1 MSGFSLNSA
10 ERCLAIVELL
20 VDHPEG
26 LPLTLISNSLELPA
40 SATHRL
46 LTVLGTKGYVKQ
58 NPLSNHYA
66 PTMAIAALGLRLLA
80 SYHVPDICQPVL
92 EELAEQSGELVRLSF
107 LEEGRLIWIAKAQG
121 SKSSLRYDPII
132 GRDVPLHVTAMGKA
146 FLASMTDA
154 EATALVAKIGYEGD
168 LIGPCALRTEAELL
182 RELAMARTSGYGL
195 VEEEAEAG
203 VSAIAMVVHDGMH
216 AGALTVAALSIA
228 GPSFRVTHERLRG
241 FVPFLKEA
249 TANLTRLWAVHRYQS
264 AQVTAKQRAA

>member
-26 LPLTLISNSLELPA
+26 LPLTRISTSLELPA

-46 LTVLGTKGYVKQ
+46 LGVLGGKGYVKQ
-58 NPLSNHYA
+58 DSLSNHYV
-66 PTMAIAALGLRLLA
+66 PTIAIAALGLRLLA
-80 SYHVPDICQPVL
+80 RYHVPDICQPLL
-92 EELAEQSGELVRLSF
+92 EELAAMSGELVRLSF

-146 FLASMTDA
+146 FLASMSDA
-154 EATALVAKIGYEGD
+154 EATTLVAKIGYEGD
-168 LIGPCALRTEAELL
+168 LIGPRALRTESELL
-182 RELAMARTSGYGL
+182 NELQLARTRGYGL

-216 AGALTVAALSIA
+216 AGAPTVAALSIA
-228 GPSFRVTHERLRG
+228 GPTFRVTRERLES
-241 FVPFLKEA
+241 FEPLLSEA
-249 TANLTRLWAVHRYQS
+249 VKKLSRLWAVHRYQS
-264 AQVTAKQRAA
+264 AATGAAQRAA